1 MNGLFA
7 LVIVTAAGPQ
17 IGPGL
22 FSSYGECQKVVVR
35 LSDEGIPGYCIKS
48 EPVDIEKEMSKMLL
62 MMKKFQKEMDTQ

>member
-22 FSSYGECQKVVVR
+22 FNSYAECQTVVAR
-35 LSDEGIPGYCIKS
+35 LSNEGIPGYCMKS
-48 EPVDIEKEMSKMLL
+48 QPVDIEKEMSKMIL
-62 MMKKFQKEMDTQ
+62 MMKKFQKEMDNQ